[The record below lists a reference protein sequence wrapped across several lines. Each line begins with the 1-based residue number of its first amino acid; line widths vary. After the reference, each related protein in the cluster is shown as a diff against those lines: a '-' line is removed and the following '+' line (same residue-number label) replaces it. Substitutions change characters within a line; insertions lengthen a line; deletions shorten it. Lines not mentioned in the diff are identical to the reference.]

1 MTSAQD
7 GGSIDLA
14 FSGPTRGADRAVL
27 LAHGAGADMNA
38 VTLTAFSDA
47 LARQKIP
54 TMRFNFAY
62 RAAGRGA
69 PPKAP
74 VLIDEVRRARDT
86 LAKRCKLPAS
96 RIVLGGR
103 SMGGRICSMA
113 AADEDTLGLLL
124 LGYPLHP
131 PGKPEAL
138 RVDHFGAL
146 TMPVMFISGTRDTFG
161 TPDEFTR
168 HVKAIPGSVTQY
180 WIETADHGFR
190 PLKKQTGLTT
200 EQALIP
206 AAQAAA
212 DWVVQLR
219 S

>member
-7 GGSIDLA
+7 GGSIDIA
-14 FSGPTRGADRAVL
+14 FSGPTHGADRAVL
-27 LAHGAGADMNA
+27 FAHGAGADMSA

-47 LARQKIP
+47 LSHHKIP

-62 RAAGRGA
+62 RTAGRGA

-74 VLIDEVRRARDT
+74 VLIDEVRRARDI
-86 LAKRCKLPAS
+86 LAKRCKVPAS

-103 SMGGRICSMA
+103 SMGGRIGSMVA
-113 AADEDTLGLLL
+113 AEDGALGLVL

-131 PGKPEAL
+131 PGKPDAL
-138 RVDHFGAL
+138 RVEHFGAL

-161 TPDEFTR
+161 TPDELTR
-168 HVKAIPGSVTQY
+168 HAKVIPGSVTRY

-219 S
+219 